1 MEIILKSKRL
11 RFEIFTIDKVNHTYK
26 KWMNDSEITKFIIKS
41 NINSI
46 KSLKIFV
53 DSLNNS
59 KNFFFRVIDIKSK
72 KHIGNV
78 RIGPL
83 NFKTQCSGYGILIGN
98 KKFHNKGY
106 GKEITNLSLDFLF
119 KFLRF
124 KRIKFDCYTN
134 NFAAINLYQSLG
146 FKEKFK
152 NNKFTTF
159 HKINE

>member
-1 MEIILKSKRL
+1 
-11 RFEIFTIDKVNHTYK
+11 
-26 KWMNDSEITKFIIKS
+26 
-41 NINSI
+41 

-59 KNFFFRVIDIKSK
+59 ENFFFRVIDIKSK
-72 KHIGNV
+72 QHIGNV

-98 KKFHNKGY
+98 KKFHKKGY
-106 GKEITNLSLDFLF
+106 GKEITNFSLDFLF

-124 KRIKFDCYTN
+124 KRIEFDCYTN

-146 FKEKFK
+146 FKEKSK
-152 NNKFTTF
+152 NNKMTTF
-159 HKINE
+159 YKTNE